1 MGPSDVR
8 NHYTIFTVLE
18 GICYMLNFIWSVSWI
33 NFSYIILFAVGSH
46 DNPQKSLCMSVG
58 CGSVVPCRHQPDRQ
72 AHCVWHSCWPLT
84 FLFPLRIC
92 VDVSRRYVFYQSNF
106 YWTVHHCNGWR
117 MKDKLDVTCYFYFTS
132 FALSMF
138 RTLIYPSSGA
148 CDCVVELP
156 HRSSCSV
163 KTDDLALV

>member
-1 MGPSDVR
+1 MWRRKWEIDLNKSEEHKVSLTLLAAGDFCILKVEGTGSFPPDYTQDNATDMKPSDVT
-8 NHYTIFTVLE
+8 NHYTVFTVLQ
-18 GICYMLNFIWSVSWI
+18 GLCYMFNFIWSISWI

-92 VDVSRRYVFYQSNF
+92 VDVSRRYVFYQF
-106 YWTVHHCNGWR
+106 VYL
-117 MKDKLDVTCYFYFTS
+117 K
-132 FALSMF
+132 
-138 RTLIYPSSGA
+138 
-148 CDCVVELP
+148 
-156 HRSSCSV
+156 
-163 KTDDLALV
+163 